1 MASSEI
7 LTFEGLVRRDAQGTS
22 PSQLVSSLEAKGDF
36 PRGVFSFSPR
46 TFALVSDPVLRGD
59 GNFSGTNTIIA
70 SFDNPS
76 ITLTLEGFGELASGE
91 LRFRYTS
98 PFVNNNRVILR
109 DRNGRELVNN
119 LLPSTP
125 SNLGYNISPS
135 TNPLVTIPFTG
146 NLATIEFRGVQNQ
159 LGIDDIQ
166 LTNVVFVT
174 NRAPV
179 VTLSQPSFS
188 VGQNQPN
195 FFLPTITL
203 TDDRGLASVRITA
216 PNGTRLNVPNDR
228 NSDENVI
235 VLDRLSGTSL
245 NLSNISFISPLALTN
260 QSITIVATDNE
271 GLSSAPVNLNFN
283 VQATPVNALPEFRNL
298 PAPIG
303 VGLNAPPQSFSFSIF
318 DQDSD
323 RAYLILNAPQG
334 VTLTI
339 PGGRN
344 IAPNRVE
351 FNNVPIT
358 EINQSLQ
365 QAKFS
370 STVPGEIKVDLFL
383 DDLSSDRSGRPVARQ
398 PGIIFNVGSERPIVR
413 GLEPLITNVGTPRP
427 LGVSIQDDS
436 AELNV
441 ILEAGRNVVLEVPT
455 DGPLRDRDNVPNNN
469 YVDLRGTV
477 EQINQTLQRIQARG
491 LVQEEGTL
499 SITVQDE
506 RNNVRERKDLRFTEA
521 VVVSIRSEGS
531 PIKEPIGNET
541 AREGRFV
548 ISRTGSTA
556 EPLTVGV
563 SLSGIGNNAEKGRDF
578 RFEPDITDR
587 VTIPAGASSLTIRVI
602 PLADD
607 LVEGNKSIN
616 FSLLPGNTFNLGNST
631 ASITIEDTP
640 PLVSVRA
647 TDSEAQEGGLSFN
660 PNPGRFTI
668 TRTGLTTN
676 PLTVSFSLAGTAT
689 IGVDYQTV
697 PLSVTIPAG
706 QTSANIDI
714 TPIADNLIEGNETVI
729 LNLTEDR
736 SKFVLGTDRS
746 ATVTIADRR
755 PGIANVVATQPRAE
769 RPPVD
774 NRPGI
779 FTISR
784 PTRPDGVQDTTG
796 DFLVNFR
803 LSGSADFNRDYDIL
817 PSNSNGFSFSG
828 NQGQIVIRDARGAE
842 TITIVPKTDND
853 NTPGD
858 ETVTLTVV
866 DGNSATVT
874 IVETRPIVTVEAIDP
889 NAKEPP
895 ISGLQDVTVDQN
907 QTVVRF
913 RDNVVEDGDRI
924 RVALNGV
931 IVNNDLLLTNSG
943 TDITFNLLPG
953 VNVLE
958 ITALNQGGDPPDAA
972 LNTTEISIAGVIQ
985 TGRGL
990 ATGETVTLNIINTS
1004 TAANSNAVS
1013 AGSSEFAGI
1022 FRITR
1027 SGANNSQDLLVTY
1040 NLTGTAAN
1048 GTDYARLDSSVII
1061 PAGQN
1066 FVDVIVSPLAD
1077 NLFESAESVILTI
1090 TSSVNYTIGAQS
1102 NATVTIEDGTTLPTV
1117 IIRAVDS
1124 LAIEPSVS
1132 SGTPDVGTFVISRS
1146 GGDLS
1151 QPLTVSLSIDGT
1163 ATNGT
1168 DYSSIPSS
1176 FTIPAGET
1184 AITIPITP
1192 LFDTLVEG
1200 NETVVLSLASS
1211 SNYTIGSAN
1220 TATVT
1225 IQDTVNLPTVT
1236 IVATDATATEPI
1248 SSSVSATDTGLFTIT
1263 RSGGD
1268 LSQPLTVNLSIGGTA
1283 QNGTDYTTIS
1293 PSVVIPANQT
1303 SATISIVPLFDTS
1316 TDNNETVIL
1325 SLVSNPSY
1333 TIGSASSATVTIQDF
1348 VISVGNNIIGTDS
1361 NDTISATSS
1370 TGVTG
1375 TPDNFATAFNDTIAG
1390 LDGNDS
1396 ISGLD
1401 GNDTI
1406 DGGDGSDTIA
1416 GGAGNDT
1423 IDGGDGSDTIA
1434 GGAGN
1439 DTIRGGDDTDTLIG
1453 GLGADVFQIEDS
1465 DGDIITDFS
1474 LSDGDTIQLLS
1485 SNYPGG
1491 TGTLSSLQ
1499 TSASIDIGINT
1510 NSSLASSF
1518 APGQNSPIGG
1528 VGKPAYFYEATT
1540 GRLLLD
1546 RDGSSTSF
1554 AFELIA
1560 NLPPLPPVLSS
1571 SLFNNISIG
1580 AF

>member
-70 SFDNPS
+70 SFDNSS

-98 PFVNNNRVILR
+98 PFVNDNRVILR

-119 LLPSTP
+119 PLPSTP

-135 TNPLVTIPFTG
+135 TNPTVTIPFTG
-146 NLATIEFRGVQNQ
+146 NLTTIEFRGVQNQ

-166 LTNVVFVT
+166 LTNVVFVG
-174 NRAPV
+174 NRAPI
-179 VTLSQPSFS
+179 VTLSQPSFN

-216 PNGTRLNVPNDR
+216 PTGTRLNVPNDLDP
-228 NSDENVI
+228 SDNVVI
-235 VLDRLSGTSL
+235 LERLSGTNL
-245 NLSNISFISPLALTN
+245 NLSNIGFLSPLALTN

-271 GLSSAPVNLNFN
+271 GLSSTPVNLSFS
-283 VQATPVNALPEFRNL
+283 VQPSPVNALPEFRNL
-298 PAPIG
+298 PSPVSVGIG
-303 VGLNAPPQSFSFSIF
+303 KEQSFSFSIF

-323 RAYLILNAPQG
+323 RAFLILSAPNG
-334 VTLTI
+334 VTLTV
-339 PGGRN
+339 PGDTNPLPNQVDLNN
-344 IAPNRVE
+344 IL
-351 FNNVPIT
+351 IT
-358 EINQSLQ
+358 QINQALQ

-370 STVPGEIKVDLFL
+370 STVPGSIGVDLFL
-383 DDLSSDRSGRPVARQ
+383 DDLSSDRSGRPVVRQ
-398 PGIIFNVGSERPIVR
+398 PGIVFNVGSERPIVR

-427 LGVSIQDDS
+427 LGISIQDDS
-436 AELNV
+436 AELSV

-455 DGPLRDRDNVPNNN
+455 DAPLRDRDNVPNNN

-506 RNNVRERKDLRFTEA
+506 SNTVRERKDLRFTEA
-521 VVVSIRSEGS
+521 VVVSLRSEGS
-531 PIKEPIGNET
+531 SIKEPIGNET
-541 AREGRFV
+541 AGEGRFV
-548 ISRTGSTA
+548 ISRSGSTA

-563 SLSGIGNNAEKGRDF
+563 SLSGISNNAEKGRDF
-578 RFEPDITDR
+578 RLEPDITDR
-587 VTIPAGASSLTIRVI
+587 VTIPAGASSLTIRAI

-607 LVEGNKSIN
+607 LVEGNESIN
-616 FSLLPGNTFNLGNST
+616 LSLLPGNTFNLGNST

-640 PLVSVRA
+640 PLVSIRA
-647 TDSEAQEGGLSFN
+647 TDSEAQEGGLGFN
-660 PNPGRFTI
+660 PNPGRFTV

-676 PLTVSFSLAGTAT
+676 PLTVSFSLTGTAT

-706 QTSANIDI
+706 QTSADIDI

-755 PGIANVVATQPRAE
+755 PGIANVIATQPRAE

-796 DFLVNFR
+796 DFLVNFT
-803 LSGSADFNRDYDIL
+803 LAGNADFSQDFDIT

-866 DGNSATVT
+866 DGNSATVK
-874 IVETRPIVTVEAIDP
+874 IVESRPILTVEAIDP
-889 NAKEPP
+889 IAKEPP
-895 ISGLQDVTVDQN
+895 FSGLRDVTVDQN
-907 QTVVRF
+907 TIPISF
-913 RDNVVEDGDRI
+913 RDNGNLQDGDRLRI
-924 RVALNGV
+924 RLNGV
-931 IVNNDLLLTNSG
+931 EIANDLTLTFAGS
-943 TDITFNLLPG
+943 TFNLNLLPG
-953 VNVLE
+953 VNVVE
-958 ITALNQGGDPPDAA
+958 ITALNEGESPP
-972 LNTTEISIAGVIQ
+972 NTAEISIGGIVQ
-985 TGRGL
+985 SGRGL
-990 ATGETVTLNIINTS
+990 LTGETVTLNITNTS
-1004 TAANSNAVS
+1004 TVSNPDAVS
-1013 AGSSEFAGI
+1013 AGSSNFAGI
-1022 FRITR
+1022 FRINR
-1027 SGANNSQDLLVTY
+1027 SGSNNSQDLLVTY

-1048 GTDYARLDSSVII
+1048 GADYARLDNSVII

-1077 NLFESAESVILTI
+1077 NEFESVESVILTI

-1117 IIRAVDS
+1117 TIRAVDD

-1151 QPLTVSLSIDGT
+1151 QPLTVSLSIGGT
-1163 ATNGT
+1163 ATNGS

-1211 SNYTIGSAN
+1211 SNYTIGSASS
-1220 TATVT
+1220 ATVT

-1236 IVATDATATEPI
+1236 IVATDATATEP
-1248 SSSVSATDTGLFTIT
+1248 SSSLLPPTDTGLFTIT

-1268 LSQPLTVNLSIGGTA
+1268 ISVPLTVNLSIGGTA
-1283 QNGTDYTTIS
+1283 TNDVDYFLINNTVT
-1293 PSVVIPANQT
+1293 IPANQ
-1303 SATISIVPLFDTS
+1303 SSITIPISPKFDTIVEG
-1316 TDNNETVIL
+1316 NESVVLTL
-1325 SLVSNPSY
+1325 LSNPSY
-1333 TIGSASSATVTIQDF
+1333 TIGSASSATLTIQDF
-1348 VISVGNNIIGTDS
+1348 VISTGNNIIGTGS

-1375 TPDNFATAFNDTIAG
+1375 TPGNFATNFNDTIDG
-1390 LDGNDS
+1390 LDGDDS
-1396 ISGLD
+1396 ISGLG
-1401 GNDTI
+1401 GNDSI
-1406 DGGDGSDTIA
+1406 NGGDGSDR
-1416 GGAGNDT
+1416 
-1423 IDGGDGSDTIA
+1423 IDGGTGD
-1434 GGAGN
+1434 

-1499 TSASIDIGINT
+1499 SSASIDIGINT
-1510 NSSLASSF
+1510 NPSLASSF
-1518 APGQNSPIGG
+1518 APGQNSPIG

-1546 RDGSSTSF
+1546 RDGNSSSF
-1554 AFELIA
+1554 FFELIA
-1560 NLPPLPPVLSS
+1560 NLPSGLTSA
-1571 SLFNNISIG
+1571 LFNNISIG